1 MRIELREIHKYYG
14 PIKANCG
21 VNLAIE
27 PGAIHGILGENG
39 AGKTTLMKI
48 LAGYSQKTSGTILV
62 DNSPVN
68 YKTPTQALEL
78 GIGMLYQDPL
88 DFPLLSV
95 LDNFILGQAA
105 GIVNKE
111 KAFKKIFEKTADSL
125 SFFLRPETLVKHLTI
140 GERQQLEILRL
151 LARGVRVL
159 ILDEPTTGI
168 SSLQKETLFHALKK
182 LASEGRSVIL
192 VSHKLED
199 VQALCDNITVLR
211 QGTIA
216 GEMRRPFRTDTLLGM
231 MFGEPPLP
239 PMRSKTKTGKIILE
253 MNQVS
258 APGGRTGLKN
268 CNITVRQGEV
278 IGLAGLEGSG
288 QDVFLRIAAGTKQPS
303 RGSIYINGVK
313 MNGRDYHVF
322 KNHGVTYLPAS
333 RLEEGLISG
342 LSIAQHF
349 LLQDKQKRF
358 FVRHRG
364 AFQTAEK
371 KIAEF
376 RIKGEP
382 ESKIESLSGGNQQ
395 RLLLSFLPDIPEL
408 LLLGNPTRGLDM
420 ESVVWVW
427 QHLHQ
432 YCEHMACI
440 VFSSSELDEIL
451 MNADRVLVFFDG
463 AIIKDVRA
471 EQTDVHEL
479 GRAVAGFMSSL

>member
-14 PIKANCG
+14 PIMANLG
-21 VNLAIE
+21 VNLTIE
-27 PGAIHGILGENG
+27 PGVIHGILGENG

-48 LAGYSQKTSGTILV
+48 LAGYSEKTSGNILV

-68 YKTPTQALEL
+68 YKTPAQASEL

-88 DFPLLSV
+88 DFSLLPV
-95 LDNFILGQAA
+95 LDNFMLGQTA
-105 GIVNKE
+105 GLADK
-111 KAFKKIFEKTADSL
+111 KKTFRKIFEQTVNSFNFSL
-125 SFFLRPETLVKHLTI
+125 QPDTLVKRLAI

-151 LARGVRVL
+151 LARGIQVL

-168 SSLQKETLFHALKK
+168 SSLQKEILFQALKT
-182 LASEGRSVIL
+182 LASEGKSVIL

-199 VQALCDNITVLR
+199 VEALCDKISVLR
-211 QGTIA
+211 QGVVT
-216 GEMRRPFRTDTLLGM
+216 GEMERPFGSSTLLEM

-239 PMRSKTKTGKIILE
+239 PVRTRTKTGKIILE

-268 CNITVRQGEV
+268 CDVTVRQGEV
-278 IGLAGLEGSG
+278 VGLAGLEGSG
-288 QDVFLRIAAGTKQPS
+288 QDVFLRTAAGLKQPS
-303 RGSIYINGVK
+303 KGSIRLQDVK
-313 MNGRDYHVF
+313 MNGRDYHIF
-322 KNHGVTYLPAS
+322 KNRGVTYLPAS

-342 LSIAQHF
+342 LSIAQHLS
-349 LLQDKQKRF
+349 LLDKQKGF
-358 FVRHRG
+358 FVRHQD
-364 AFQTAEK
+364 AIQTAKK

-395 RLLLSFLPDIPEL
+395 RLLLSFLPDVPVL

-420 ESVVWVW
+420 ESVLWVW
-427 QHLHQ
+427 QQLHQ
-432 YCEHMACI
+432 YCEHKACI

-463 AIIKDVRA
+463 VIIKDVRTD
-471 EQTDVHEL
+471 QTDVHEL
-479 GRAVAGFMSSL
+479 GRAIAGKT